1 MGLIDQKK
9 NVFTTIGAYSSMK
22 QSGKPPDTTNIF
34 PSVNNK
40 KDIVPYLLDVLKVIV
55 GSNALQQLT
64 GELFT
69 QFVDSAEPQLK
80 STVKKQTVQYN
91 SGQPLPPTF
100 LAGISVPVKNIDI
113 TGKFK
118 TPPSS
123 VSGNMIYNN
132 SPVSFDNVAYNAIL
146 NAGTEVTFGVLNMK
160 YDTTADA
167 FIFKPNGSS
176 SSIDAWLTDFVD
188 NTEIINKKEFTTNVL
203 NAFYGSITK
212 SQNKTVEEVY
222 QELEVNKL
230 IEQLINDNDSFEI
243 SPEDYEALQQLAE
256 QMVDGVVYYD
266 MGCGIMQASLSLSGM
281 SALISNIS
289 GSTDPFFV
297 GNQIN
302 NTINQSTANTP
313 AVAEANKQTVKD
325 GFFQRIIKLI
335 TQTLAMAVTTSPQI
349 RTLLAIST
357 AFQHNGVP
365 QIGNPLDD
373 LKKSRIYLSC
383 VIKDAM
389 RMINRFI
396 FNLVI
401 TFLIA
406 LLNPVGRALIKE
418 KVNQY
423 IGILKSL
430 TAENTEIN
438 T

>member
-1 MGLIDQKK
+1 
-9 NVFTTIGAYSSMK
+9 
-22 QSGKPPDTTNIF
+22 
-34 PSVNNK
+34 
-40 KDIVPYLLDVLKVIV
+40 
-55 GSNALQQLT
+55 
-64 GELFT
+64 
-69 QFVDSAEPQLK
+69 
-80 STVKKQTVQYN
+80 
-91 SGQPLPPTF
+91 
-100 LAGISVPVKNIDI
+100 
-113 TGKFK
+113 
-118 TPPSS
+118 
-123 VSGNMIYNN
+123 
-132 SPVSFDNVAYNAIL
+132 
-146 NAGTEVTFGVLNMK
+146 
-160 YDTTADA
+160 
-167 FIFKPNGSS
+167 
-176 SSIDAWLTDFVD
+176 
-188 NTEIINKKEFTTNVL
+188 
-203 NAFYGSITK
+203 
-212 SQNKTVEEVY
+212 
-222 QELEVNKL
+222 
-230 IEQLINDNDSFEI
+230 
-243 SPEDYEALQQLAE
+243 
-256 QMVDGVVYYD
+256 MVDGVVYYD